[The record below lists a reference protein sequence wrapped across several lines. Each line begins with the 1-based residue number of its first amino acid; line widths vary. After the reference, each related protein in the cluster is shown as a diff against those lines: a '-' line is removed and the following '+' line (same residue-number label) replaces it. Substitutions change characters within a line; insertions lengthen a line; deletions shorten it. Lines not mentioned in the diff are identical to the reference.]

1 MDAAIERFKP
11 DHVLCQLVRTTEYVR
26 RKYALPKTL
35 DYMDTLSKG
44 MERRTEN
51 APWLFRP
58 LFQTETRRLIR
69 YENLMFDQFDHSVII
84 SAQDRDYIYHP
95 LRDEMAVIPNGV
107 DTDHFAPLPLE
118 PKFDLLFTGN
128 MNYPP
133 NIDSVVFLAEQVL
146 PIVRKVR
153 PETSLLISGVDPSQA
168 VRDLAK
174 NDPLISVSGW
184 VKDIRVSYA
193 TARIFAAPM
202 QIGTGLQNKLLE
214 AMAMRIPCVTSAL
227 ANNAVGA
234 PAGTAILI
242 GNSPEDYAEHIL
254 RLLNDPAERQRVAE
268 SGYDFVRSHFD
279 WDRAAQALDAL
290 VSDPRPVH

>member
-1 MDAAIERFKP
+1 M
-11 DHVLCQLVRTTEYVR
+11 C
-26 RKYALPKTL
+26 
-35 DYMDTLSKG
+35 
-44 MERRTEN
+44 
-51 APWLFRP
+51 
-58 LFQTETRRLIR
+58 IR
-69 YENLMFDQFDHSVII
+69 DSI

-254 RLLNDPAERQRVAE
+254 RLLNDPAERQRIAE
-268 SGYDFVRSHFD
+268 SG
-279 WDRAAQALDAL
+279 
-290 VSDPRPVH
+290 